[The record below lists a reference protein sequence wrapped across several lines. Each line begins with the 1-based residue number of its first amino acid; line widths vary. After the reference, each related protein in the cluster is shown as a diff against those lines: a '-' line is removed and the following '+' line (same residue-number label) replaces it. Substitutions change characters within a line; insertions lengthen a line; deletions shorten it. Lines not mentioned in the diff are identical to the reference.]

1 MTLPALPVRPLSAC
15 LSLSARINSPGPFFF
30 PPTSSLFLSFNL
42 FNNFNYDNYVYRLC
56 PVYDSALASFLILSR
71 VSLFNSLHPSLPV
84 APPQSVPPDRLRS
97 YATDCL
103 FLPRRSELIFFF
115 PAVPLLRRSFS
126 LSFLPFLSISSW
138 DLALSSPLFTCVN
151 EEDLASP
158 LLSFICPIFSSI
170 FSVRHICHLTSLF
183 RSYETQLR
191 AFTRRRRIKK
201 IITTYV
207 ENVEQ

>member
-115 PAVPLLRRSFS
+115 LL
-126 LSFLPFLSISSW
+126 FLFCAALFLSLFFLSCRFRRGIWRCRLPSSPASTKKT
-138 DLALSSPLFTCVN
+138 LPPLSSPLSVPSS
-151 EEDLASP
+151 LRSSP
-158 LLSFICPIFSSI
+158 FAIFAI
-170 FSVRHICHLTSLF
+170 
-183 RSYETQLR
+183 
-191 AFTRRRRIKK
+191 
-201 IITTYV
+201 
-207 ENVEQ
+207 